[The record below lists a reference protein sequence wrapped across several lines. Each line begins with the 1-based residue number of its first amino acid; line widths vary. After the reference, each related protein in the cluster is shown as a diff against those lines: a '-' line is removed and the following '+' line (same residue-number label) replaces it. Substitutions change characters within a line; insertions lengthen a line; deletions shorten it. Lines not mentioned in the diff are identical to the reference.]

1 MKTRWYQEEAV
12 TAMLNCEDNGVVVLP
27 TGSGKTLVMR
37 EFVKRANQRIV
48 LLSHVK
54 EILTQ
59 NFESM
64 ASLGNV
70 GLYSSGLN
78 MQMIERTTIAGI
90 QSVYN
95 KPHIFSGY
103 GGCDKVLIDECH
115 LVNDVGMYKQFLD
128 AIGVPYIGLTATPY
142 RLKQG
147 YIYGKDGMFDRKI
160 YEAPIGQLQDEG
172 HLTRLVMKGSA
183 KNEMNTDGLALT
195 GGDFN
200 LKDASLRFNRA
211 AITEKIID
219 ELIKY
224 KQNYKHWLLFAI
236 DIEHAEQVAECLNNR
251 GITAEAVHSKSPRDE
266 TLLRFKSGAI
276 QAVVNVNILTTG
288 FDFPAID
295 LIAMLRPTKSPT
307 LHVQALGR
315 GLRKADGKRHCLI
328 KDFAGNIGRLGF
340 IDDIQIDPEKKKGK
354 GGVNPFAKTCPECET
369 VCHPSVRKCDCGY
382 EFKFLHHL
390 STSSF
395 VPPEWYDVTGIFYN
409 IHQKTGKPDSLKI
422 SYRCGVKSFTDY
434 IMLQHGGYAGYKSKY
449 KVQMRWPYS
458 DKLPATTAELY
469 AERGRL
475 RVPKR
480 IQVEHASKYPKIL
493 KTQW

>member
-1 MKTRWYQEEAV
+1 
-12 TAMLNCEDNGVVVLP
+12 MLNCEDNGVVVLP

-54 EILTQ
+54 EILSQ

-70 GLYSSGLN
+70 GLYSAGLN
-78 MQMIERTTIAGI
+78 MQLIERITVAGI

-95 KPHIFSGY
+95 KPHLFGGF

-115 LVNDVGMYKQFLD
+115 LVSDVGMYKQFLD

-147 YIYGKDGMFDRKI
+147 YIYGKDGMFDQKI
-160 YEAPIGQLQDEG
+160 YEAPVGKLQEQG
-172 HLTRLVMKGSA
+172 YLSTLELVGSA
-183 KNEMNTDGLALT
+183 SNEMDTTGLATT

-200 LKDASLRFNRA
+200 LKDASLRFNRSA
-211 AITEKIID
+211 VTEKIID
-219 ELIKY
+219 ELIRY
-224 KQNYKHWLLFAI
+224 KENYKHWLLFAI
-236 DIEHAEQVAECLNNR
+236 DIKHAEQIADCLNER
-251 GITAEAVHSKSPRDE
+251 GITAAAVHSESPRDE
-266 TLLRFKSGAI
+266 ALLEFKAGNI

-288 FDFPAID
+288 FDFPGID
-295 LIAMLRPTKSPT
+295 LIGMLRPTKSHT

-315 GLRKADGKRHCLI
+315 GLRKAPGKDHCLV

-340 IDDIQIDPEKKKGK
+340 IDDIQIDAPKKKGK

-369 VCHPSVRKCDCGY
+369 ILAPAVRKCPCGY

-390 STSSF
+390 STTAF
-395 VPPEWYDVTGIFYN
+395 VPPEWYDVTGVFYS

-422 SYRCGVKSFTDY
+422 TYKCGLKNFTQY
-434 IMLQHGGYAGYKSKY
+434 IMLEHGGYSAYKSKY
-449 KVQMRWPYS
+449 QVQVRWPYS
-458 DKLPATTAELY
+458 DPVPSTTAELY
-469 AERGRL
+469 AERNRL
-475 RVPKR
+475 AIPKR
-480 IQVEHASKYPKIL
+480 IQIEHASKYPKIL
-493 KTQW
+493 KTVW

>member
-1 MKTRWYQEEAV
+1 MKPRWYQEEAV
-12 TAMLNCEDNGVVVLP
+12 TAMLNCTDNGVVVLP

-37 EFVKRANQRIV
+37 EFLRRYKGGVL

-54 EILTQ
+54 EILQQ
-59 NFESM
+59 NFE
-64 ASLGNV
+64 AAAPIGEV

-78 MQMIERTTIAGI
+78 MKRIDRITIAGI

-95 KPHIFSGY
+95 NPELFRHAEV
-103 GGCDKVLIDECH
+103 VLIDECH
-115 LVNDVGMYKQFLD
+115 LVNDVGMYKELLHALD
-128 AIGVPYIGLTATPY
+128 TPYIGLTATPY

-147 YIYGKDGMFDRKI
+147 YIYGDDGMFDRKI
-160 YEAPIGQLQDEG
+160 YEVGIGKLQDEG
-172 HLTRLVMKGSA
+172 YLTRFELMGSSS
-183 KNEMNTDGLALT
+183 NEMDTEGLATT

-211 AITEKIID
+211 AITERITD
-219 ELIKY
+219 ELIKH
-224 KQNYKHWLLFAI
+224 KQDYKHWLLFAI
-236 DIEHAEQVAECLNNR
+236 DIKHAEQIAECLNDR

-266 TLLRFKSGAI
+266 TLLRFKSGHI

-315 GLRKADGKRHCLI
+315 GLRKAAGKKHCLI

-340 IDDIQIDPEKKKGK
+340 IDDIQINPEKKKGK

-369 VCHPSVRKCDCGY
+369 ICHPSVRKCDCGY

-395 VPPEWYDVTGIFYN
+395 VPPEWFEITGVFYS
-409 IHQKTGKPDSLKI
+409 IHQKTGKPDSLKV
-422 SYRCGVKSFTDY
+422 SYRCGLKTFTDY

-449 KVQMRWPYS
+449 KVQMRWPHS
-458 DKLPATTAELY
+458 DKMPATTAELY
-469 AERGRL
+469 AERSRL

-480 IQVEHASKYPKIL
+480 IQIEHASKYPKIL